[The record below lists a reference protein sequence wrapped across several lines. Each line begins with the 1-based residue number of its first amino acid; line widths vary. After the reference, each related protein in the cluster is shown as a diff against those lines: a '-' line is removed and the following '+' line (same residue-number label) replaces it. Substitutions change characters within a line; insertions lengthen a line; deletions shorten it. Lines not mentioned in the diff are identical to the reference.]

1 MKYSLLSV
9 LVGSLLLSGC
19 GGGEEER
26 KPSVTQEPTK
36 PITQEPTKPI
46 AGLTAKSFI
55 STDKQSASVQL
66 ESKNGSKLDYLIDQ
80 TANGK
85 MITQAV
91 TTEKNGTTTRTLFD
105 SSGNIDRIIDEKTG
119 SFIQFYW
126 QSNRLI
132 VTNHDNKGVYQSG
145 SVVSYDQN
153 GKLGIAPIV
162 GTPSFTGQIVGQVQS
177 SDPGAYTL
185 VPKNQIDD
193 LKLITGDFQALP
205 DEMQEII
212 KADALVPSAKAKAVN
227 SLDTDNAFSWINE
240 SWKNSFAEQT
250 QQNRR
255 GLLTGLV
262 LGSACAG
269 FVPGCQAVGV
279 AVAGTSAAM
288 LIGGFTAQQGGLRV
302 INDVN
307 TDVGLPPVV
316 EGLNSKLNRFRDSLI
331 NAWQQGANLVEAT
344 KDAIQTII
352 DKGVDK
358 LPTYTDVLS
367 TSSTSVVVLQNE
379 IDKATLPTAQSV
391 PIVNTPVSGILAN
404 NSGQTYSLD
413 GTVGVT
419 GQINVTGQQNN
430 GSQLVTLQGNLANNT
445 VTGTYKNNGGDT
457 GAISGQNDT
466 LGQCATQQQSGGQGS
481 FSYAYNMG
489 AGKGDVSVSYSMYSI
504 PDRMDVFTLNSDK
517 KVQVLTTDGLVSGD
531 GSGTFQVAPYTTVF
545 ISMTAPR
552 SGTAWD
558 FELTCPTS
566 NS

>member
-1 MKYSLLSV
+1 
-9 LVGSLLLSGC
+9 
-19 GGGEEER
+19 
-26 KPSVTQEPTK
+26 
-36 PITQEPTKPI
+36 
-46 AGLTAKSFI
+46 
-55 STDKQSASVQL
+55 
-66 ESKNGSKLDYLIDQ
+66 
-80 TANGK
+80 
-85 MITQAV
+85 
-91 TTEKNGTTTRTLFD
+91 
-105 SSGNIDRIIDEKTG
+105 
-119 SFIQFYW
+119 
-126 QSNRLI
+126 
-132 VTNHDNKGVYQSG
+132 
-145 SVVSYDQN
+145 VVSYDQN

-279 AVAGTSAAM
+279 AIAGTSAAM

-307 TDVGLPPVV
+307 TDVGLPPVA

-331 NAWQQGANLVEAT
+331 NAWQQGTNLVEAT
-344 KDAIQTII
+344 KGAIQIII
-352 DKGVDK
+352 DKGLDK

-367 TSSTSVVVLQNE
+367 TSSTSVVALQNE

-430 GSQLVTLQGNLANNT
+430 GSQLVTLQGNLTNNT

-457 GAISGQNDT
+457 GTISGQNDT
-466 LGQCATQQQSGGQGS
+466 LGQCATQQQSGGQGLS
-481 FSYAYNMG
+481 LMLIIWGLARVMFQFR
-489 AGKGDVSVSYSMYSI
+489 I
-504 PDRMDVFTLNSDK
+504 LCIVF
-517 KVQVLTTDGLVSGD
+517 Q
-531 GSGTFQVAPYTTVF
+531 
-545 ISMTAPR
+545 
-552 SGTAWD
+552 TAWMS
-558 FELTCPTS
+558 LH
-566 NS
+566 

>member
-1 MKYSLLSV
+1 MLKNGNISKEIAMKYSLLSV

-19 GGGEEER
+19 GGGEEES
-26 KPSVTQEPTK
+26 KSSV
-36 PITQEPTKPI
+36 TQEPTKPI

-307 TDVGLPPVV
+307 TDVGLPPVA

-367 TSSTSVVVLQNE
+367 TSSTSVVVLQSN
-379 IDKATLPTAQSV
+379 IA
-391 PIVNTPVSGILAN
+391 
-404 NSGQTYSLD
+404 Y
-413 GTVGVT
+413 GT
-419 GQINVTGQQNN
+419 IC
-430 GSQLVTLQGNLANNT
+430 SYCEYASIR
-445 VTGTYKNNGGDT
+445 D
-457 GAISGQNDT
+457 
-466 LGQCATQQQSGGQGS
+466 
-481 FSYAYNMG
+481 FS
-489 AGKGDVSVSYSMYSI
+489 K
-504 PDRMDVFTLNSDK
+504 
-517 KVQVLTTDGLVSGD
+517 
-531 GSGTFQVAPYTTVF
+531 
-545 ISMTAPR
+545 
-552 SGTAWD
+552 
-558 FELTCPTS
+558 
-566 NS
+566 